1 MPVESDDELGLSAVV
16 LDDARQRLEAGERLI
31 DQRVAVS
38 ALVRFP
44 DQVLEPLIERRRAST
59 AGTGGFCRA
68 CADIRL
74 HRQECH
80 RGRKYNARTI

>member
-1 MPVESDDELGLSAVV
+1 MTRGSG
-16 LDDARQRLEAGERLI
+16 EAGECLI

-44 DQVLEPLIERRRAST
+44 DQVLEPLIERRR
-59 AGTGGFCRA
+59 GVDGRHWRILPCRS
-68 CADIRL
+68 DIRL

-80 RGRKYNARTI
+80 RGRKCNARTI